1 MRVKH
6 WVSSAVLIVLAGTIL
21 LGQPASARAQKKP
34 GTPPDPAIAYQKPVS
49 TSITYLMVMNADGS
63 NQRVVY
69 GRGQSYTPN
78 WSPDG
83 KKLVFG
89 NSSTKGAGVYIIN
102 LDGTG
107 LCKLAALN
115 NTQAIWTQPV
125 WSPLPLA
132 DGNYWIVYADVS
144 GSRRDLFAMKAN
156 CSNPGNPINLT
167 NTPAD
172 EEWFP
177 SWSRFANH
185 IAVQLAPG
193 GSTPAVATYDVSVVN
208 GSLQLSNRVQLTT
221 LGLFLDT
228 WTATPDYGKV
238 DDRIVLQ
245 STGNPGG
252 LNDLWVTDLTQSGTY
267 NLSNSTDLLE
277 QDSSWSPD
285 GTEVVYY
292 GIPMV
297 NGTTYPPGAIY
308 KLSYKANTGTWVRT
322 MLFQWGNSSLYPKW
336 RRCNPCGP

>member
-1 MRVKH
+1 MRAKH
-6 WVSSAVLIVLAGTIL
+6 WISSLVFIVLVATMVL
-21 LGQPASARAQKKP
+21 SQPASGRAQKKP
-34 GTPPDPAIAYQKPVS
+34 GAPPPDAAIVYQKPVGGN
-49 TSITYLMVMNADGS
+49 INVMVMNADGS
-63 NQRVVY
+63 NQRAVY
-69 GRGQSYTPN
+69 NRGQSYTPS

-83 KKLVFG
+83 KKLVFA
-89 NSSTKGAGVYIIN
+89 NSGTSNGSGIYIIN

-115 NTQAIWTQPV
+115 NTQPVWTTPV
-125 WSPLPLA
+125 WSPVTV
-132 DGNYWIVYADVS
+132 GSNYWIVYADYS
-144 GSRRDLFAMKAN
+144 GSRRDLFAVKAD
-156 CSNPGNPINLT
+156 CSNPGSPINLT
-167 NTPAD
+167 HTPAD

-193 GSTPAVATYDVSVVN
+193 GSTPVVAIYDVSVAS
-208 GSLQLSNRVQLTT
+208 GALQLSNQVKLTT

-245 STGNPGG
+245 TNGVVF
-252 LNDLWVTDLTQSGTY
+252 NDLWVTDLTQSGTY
-267 NLSNSTDLLE
+267 NLSSSSDLLE
-277 QDSSWSPD
+277 DDSSWSPD
-285 GTEVVYY
+285 GTAVVFY
-292 GIPMV
+292 GFPIV
-297 NGTTYPPGAIY
+297 NGQPYPPGAIY
-308 KLSYKANTGTWVRT
+308 KLSYNAATGAWVRT